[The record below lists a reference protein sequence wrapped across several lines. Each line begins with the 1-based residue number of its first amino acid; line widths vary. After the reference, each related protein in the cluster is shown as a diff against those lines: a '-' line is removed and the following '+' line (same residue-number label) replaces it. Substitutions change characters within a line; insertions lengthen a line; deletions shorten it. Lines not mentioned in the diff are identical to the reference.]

1 MGCRLG
7 FLLQAVVIYDE
18 MSSVRVV
25 RVAWPGGRRALG
37 MFEGEV
43 LAELRVGDGL
53 VTPAAVALAPAVL
66 ATTGIGLGPAAPER
80 SPFHE
85 HAVTRRLAAL
95 FAPPPLSRWLPAAIP
110 AVLGLIAAVRAV
122 DASREI
128 GRMFDLAMHVWSMH
142 AWSR

>member
-1 MGCRLG
+1 
-7 FLLQAVVIYDE
+7 
-18 MSSVRVV
+18 
-25 RVAWPGGRRALG
+25 

-66 ATTGIGLGPAAPER
+66 ATTGIGIGLGPAGRAQR

-142 AWSR
+142 VWSR